1 MVGGAGVVGKMS
13 GSETRGAA
21 RSAVGRVEI
30 VTVYRDRRHLP
41 AAELLRQV
49 DERAEV
55 YTIFSVVAVVRD
67 VSQHGLGISFEGQ
80 HLMGSNILRD
90 GEQYVLKLTML
101 LSEVPPEVRPFVSVE
116 GSYTFVALRAQC
128 AWHQTTG
135 AVSRAGFELLDS
147 NPPEVLAFVRDET
160 A

>member
-1 MVGGAGVVGKMS
+1 MS
-13 GSETRGAA
+13 GSDTRGAA
-21 RSAVGRVEI
+21 RNAVGRVEI

-41 AAELLRQV
+41 AGELLRQL

-55 YTIFSVVAVVRD
+55 YTIFSVVGVVRD
-67 VSQHGLGISFEGQ
+67 VSPQGLGISFEGQ

-90 GEQYVLKLTML
+90 GEHYVLKLAML
-101 LSEVPPEVRPFVSVE
+101 LSEVPPEVRPFASVE

-128 AWHQTTG
+128 AWHQTKG
-135 AVSRAGFELLDS
+135 KVSRAGFELLDS